1 MIGIHKKLSDIRS
14 DILKISEYIEDY
26 ITDYSVI
33 KTMENIKGQIPQ
45 SKDNIKQVKILS
57 SILKNYKEYLN
68 TIGSTEYINI
78 LKNHSSDTYT
88 DSYVKNLKKILKELS
103 EVSKEI
109 DEGSSEILSSLN
121 IEDIDIESLDSTL
134 SSVTSLIDK
143 YKKND
148 RHKDVYK
155 VMELAKDKLLGYK
168 KHTIKNIYDKYP
180 VLHMGLEFNLKPDNK
195 NFYTMSE
202 INKVK
207 DTTKI
212 LINNNIPN
220 SDSYVIYDF
229 DKILSNDLSNIKK
242 LSGINRQMIQK
253 LNTIRY
259 EIKSKNIDKYGI
271 DIKQGKHNIRIYE
284 SIDGTNY
291 RALLYNNNQDIQDK
305 TFTNIIK
312 GPKARI
318 HLYNKLTDEV
328 INSKD
333 TVKLHNPFETPASE
347 YTSLKDYKGKTENDI
362 FTKNEDPE
370 LSLLNLWDAYT
381 IKKELFK
388 LRDVKDPKV
397 QLPFFV
403 LRKL

>member
-88 DSYVKNLKKILKELS
+88 DSYVKNLKKILKELN

-220 SDSYVIYDF
+220 SDTYVIYDF

-318 HLYNKLTDEV
+318 HLYNKLTDEI

-333 TVKLHNPFETPASE
+333 NVKLHNPFETPASE

-388 LRDVKDPKV
+388 LRDMKDPKV

>member
-212 LINNNIPN
+212 LINNIPN

-318 HLYNKLTDEV
+318 HLYNKLTDEI

-333 TVKLHNPFETPASE
+333 NVKLHNPFETPASE
-347 YTSLKDYKGKTENDI
+347 YTFLKDYKGKTENDI

-388 LRDVKDPKV
+388 LRDMKDPKV

>member
-33 KTMENIKGQIPQ
+33 KTMENIKEQIPQ

-88 DSYVKNLKKILKELS
+88 DSYVKNLKKILKELN

-109 DEGSSEILSSLN
+109 DESSSEILSSLN
-121 IEDIDIESLDSTL
+121 IEDIDVESLDSTL

-220 SDSYVIYDF
+220 SDTYVIYDF

-271 DIKQGKHNIRIYE
+271 DTKQGKHNIRIYE

-333 TVKLHNPFETPASE
+333 NVKLHNPFETPASE

-370 LSLLNLWDAYT
+370 LSLLNLWDD
-381 IKKELFK
+381 IL
-388 LRDVKDPKV
+388 
-397 QLPFFV
+397 
-403 LRKL
+403 